1 MKRKQKPKTNK
12 RLDSQMNAKIK
23 SYLKAEAIVAA
34 AFNFFINGM
43 IAALIYHKAD
53 RVTTDTVSIAIDLVT
68 TCFLTFTITALF
80 CRASVR
86 RTKTAD
92 ILKTGSCIVRFL
104 SRLFNRPVLFGALT
118 GIITAVVLFTLAA
131 PLFALQ
137 RLVRRRRYR
146 FELYSGMIAAG

>member
-53 RVTTDTVSIAIDLVT
+53 RVSTDT
-68 TCFLTFTITALF
+68 F
-80 CRASVR
+80 CSAR
-86 RTKTAD
+86 
-92 ILKTGSCIVRFL
+92 
-104 SRLFNRPVLFGALT
+104 
-118 GIITAVVLFTLAA
+118 
-131 PLFALQ
+131 
-137 RLVRRRRYR
+137 
-146 FELYSGMIAAG
+146 